1 LDESGL
7 SSALNWYVQ
16 GLKERSGLD
25 VDLRIPEGFGRLPAD
40 VELVIF
46 RIVQESITNV
56 HRHSGSKS
64 ASIRV
69 AREVDR
75 VIVEVQDKGRGM
87 LPEKL
92 AEIQTQGSGVGIS
105 GIRERLRHFGGELIV
120 DSNGSGTKVYAILP
134 LPTPLSWPKSSTE
147 QVVA

>member
-1 LDESGL
+1 
-7 SSALNWYVQ
+7 
-16 GLKERSGLD
+16 
-25 VDLRIPEGFGRLPAD
+25 
-40 VELVIF
+40 
-46 RIVQESITNV
+46 
-56 HRHSGSKS
+56 
-64 ASIRV
+64 
-69 AREVDR
+69 
-75 VIVEVQDKGRGM
+75 M